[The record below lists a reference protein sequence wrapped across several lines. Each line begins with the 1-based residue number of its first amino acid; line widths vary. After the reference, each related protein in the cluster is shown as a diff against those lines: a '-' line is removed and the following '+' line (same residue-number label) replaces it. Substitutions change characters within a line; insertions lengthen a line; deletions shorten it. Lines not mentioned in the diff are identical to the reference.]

1 MYIHEYTNLTPIHV
15 HIHAHAHKRDTQMRE
30 HVPHT
35 SVSCYRV
42 SQKKIVF
49 ACMYTHI
56 HLHLCITSHTRA
68 SYVLIH
74 FDILTYIRT
83 MAGFIGIAQHACRG
97 GCGEVGWRRASEG
110 KQSKL
115 FQKSIPWCFSIA
127 WCVSMVCVYGVCRYM
142 GTHQKNSPLHL

>member
-56 HLHLCITSHTRA
+56 HLHLCITSNTRA

-83 MAGFIGIAQHACRG
+83 MAGFIGIARHACRG
-97 GCGEVGWRRASEG
+97 GVGEVGLRRVSEG

-115 FQKSIPWCFSIA
+115 FQQNIPWCFSIA
-127 WCVSMVCVYGVCRYM
+127 WCVSMVCVDICVTYEM
-142 GTHQKNSPLHL
+142 HTQ